1 MTKPKIETQDLYSAK
16 DISVVRSI
24 LTKEQKGLSTLT
36 GLPLDQP
43 VTDHLHDIE
52 QFVRAVI
59 NSKENVALG
68 AIENLYVRYVKYWY
82 SGTYPEF
89 LRQVAD
95 YLEAP
100 VDRRFRHSGW
110 LNKAKVEFNKLSEG
124 KKDKV
129 LIDLGKSTGT
139 NGAERKK
146 LFAQAILNK
155 DLGYN
160 AVFDAIRKHK

>member
-1 MTKPKIETQDLYSAK
+1 MSKPKVEPRDLYSAK
-16 DISVVRSI
+16 DIAEVRALLS
-24 LTKEQKGLSTLT
+24 KEQNGLSKLT
-36 GLPLDQP
+36 GLPLVEP
-43 VTDHLHDIE
+43 CVDHLHDIE

-68 AIENLYVRYVKYWY
+68 AIENLYVRYIKYWY

-100 VDRRFRHSGW
+100 VDRRFRHPGW

-129 LIDLGKSTGT
+129 LVDLGKSTGT

-146 LFAQAILNK
+146 LFAQAVLNK
-155 DLGYN
+155 ELGYN
-160 AVFDAIRKHK
+160 AVFDAIKKHR